1 MSIHNTFMKTIGRWF
16 LCIILFLFGLNGSL
30 WPQSVSR
37 VGTSAATFL
46 KIGVGA
52 RALAMG
58 EAYSTIADD
67 VTGTYWNP
75 AGLALMTS
83 KQFLFTHYNY
93 IADLYF
99 DFGAMAIPFDN
110 VGTFGLFITYLG
122 MPDIER
128 TTIKQ
133 PYGTGEMVSASSFN
147 IGLSYGRSLTNK
159 FSIGGNFKYIQEN
172 LWHTYAKTFAFDI
185 GLLYRTDFKGL
196 RLGMSISN
204 FGPGL
209 QLQGRDLLVQHD
221 IDPNSDGNNGNINAD
236 LKTDQFSLPILF
248 RVGISSDVLKDIF
261 HVKNN
266 HLILAMDAIHPNDN
280 FEYMNFGAE
289 YAFKSVIFLR
299 TGYRHE
305 FLRDREGGLTYGFGL
320 NLGIK
325 GVGVHLD
332 YALADFGRFDTLNK
346 FSLIL
351 ELK

>member
-1 MSIHNTFMKTIGRWF
+1 MNIRNTFIKTNKHWLFG
-16 LCIILFLFGLNGSL
+16 IILLLFGLNSTL
-30 WPQSVSR
+30 WSQSVSR

-58 EAYSTIADD
+58 EAYTTIAND

-75 AGLALMTS
+75 AGLALMTG

-99 DFGAMAIPFDN
+99 DYSAMAIPFDN

-128 TTIKQ
+128 TTIKE

-147 IGLSYGRSLTNK
+147 IGVSYGRSLTNK
-159 FSIGGNFKYIQEN
+159 FSIGGSFKYIQEN
-172 LWHTYAKTFAFDI
+172 LWHTSAQTFAFDV
-185 GLLYRTDFKGL
+185 GLLYKTDFKGL

-209 QLQGRDLLVQHD
+209 QLKGRDLLVQHD
-221 IDPNSDGNNGNINAD
+221 IDPSSEGNNGNINAD

-248 RVGISSDVLKDIF
+248 RVGVSSDVFKNVLHLKS
-261 HVKNN
+261 N
-266 HLILAMDAIHPNDN
+266 HFILAMDAIHPNDN

-289 YAFKSVIFLR
+289 YSFKKIIALR
-299 TGYRHE
+299 AGYREE
-305 FLRDREGGLTYGFGL
+305 FLTDREGGLTYGFGL
-320 NLGIK
+320 NISVK
-325 GVGVHLD
+325 GVGLHVD

-351 ELK
+351 ELN